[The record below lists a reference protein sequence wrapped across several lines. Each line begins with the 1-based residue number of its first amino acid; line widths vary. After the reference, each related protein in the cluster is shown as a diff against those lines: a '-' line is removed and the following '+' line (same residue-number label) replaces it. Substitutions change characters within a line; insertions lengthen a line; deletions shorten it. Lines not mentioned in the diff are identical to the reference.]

1 MHQEFGPGN
10 AGFGLVSAG
19 TIGSLVLLAWAAVWL
34 ARRGRLFRGLWARVS
49 GAAVI
54 GQALAWVRDR
64 IGDRGRAL
72 ARRLPASEVAAV
84 ALLLGLVAVVVLAV
98 GFTEVLDDV
107 LEGDGIAEVDHPVS
121 RWLAAHRD
129 LWLTTALRAVTVGG
143 DPRFLAALAL
153 PIAVAAGWRCRSW
166 RPVVLAVVAGA
177 GVPLVLFTAKA
188 LVGRNRPP
196 LPLALVDADGYSFP
210 SGHATGTAAI
220 TVISAWLLTRWLIPW
235 WTGRVAVWAVAIGW
249 VFLIGFSRVYLGV
262 HYLSDVLSGWLLG
275 MAWAGTVM
283 LVGSWWDDTRRARD
297 RARGGVS
304 GPAARA
310 SGS

>member
-10 AGFGLVSAG
+10 GGFGLVSAG
-19 TIGSLVLLAWAAVWL
+19 ILGSLVLLAWAAMWV
-34 ARRGRLFRGLWARVS
+34 ARRGRLLRGLWARVS
-49 GAAVI
+49 HAAVI

-72 ARRLPASEVAAV
+72 ARRLPASEVAAA
-84 ALLLGLVAVVVLAV
+84 ALLLGLVVVVALAV

-107 LEGDGIAEVDHPVS
+107 LEGDGIAEIDHPVT

-143 DPRFLAALAL
+143 DPGFLAALAL

-220 TVISAWLLTRWLIPW
+220 TVISAWMLTRWLIPW
-235 WTGRVAVWAVAIGW
+235 WSGRVTVWAVAIGSA
-249 VFLIGFSRVYLGV
+249 FLIGFSRVYLGV

-283 LVGSWWDDTRRARD
+283 LVGSWWDDTRRARG
-297 RARGGVS
+297 RAHGGVS
-304 GPAARA
+304 GPAAQ
-310 SGS
+310 G